1 MCCSSVAAVPLPTSL
16 SPFTAVIFST
26 FLLPSTAVDLS
37 TAEAPTTSLSPSTSC
52 PSTLLDPRF
61 MPRVGTGGAGGA
73 GCAGCADD
81 SGGFGGTGSSVGVGG
96 ACGGLVSEG
105 GSWKLAG
112 LSGSGGSANVGSGLC
127 LDFTCGFAP
136 SWLALV
142 VPFMTI
148 SSPATAVGSVGVVV
162 GLIDGEGCTDS
173 SDCTDVWLGT
183 GTGSTRVAGMIV
195 PMLHVVIDA
204 MVPIV
209 SSLSGVGSG
218 SRQSTWLGTV
228 GFDLMVTD
236 LEWRPCGS
244 CEGAPAFS
252 DGTGSAGV

>member
-1 MCCSSVAAVPLPTSL
+1 
-16 SPFTAVIFST
+16 
-26 FLLPSTAVDLS
+26 
-37 TAEAPTTSLSPSTSC
+37 
-52 PSTLLDPRF
+52 
-61 MPRVGTGGAGGA
+61 
-73 GCAGCADD
+73 
-81 SGGFGGTGSSVGVGG
+81 
-96 ACGGLVSEG
+96 
-105 GSWKLAG
+105 LAG
-112 LSGSGGSANVGSGLC
+112 LSGSTGSANVGSGLC

-142 VPFMTI
+142 IPFMTT
-148 SSPATAVGSVGVVV
+148 SSPAAVVGSVGVAV

-173 SDCTDVWLGT
+173 SDCTDDSDCT
-183 GTGSTRVAGMIV
+183 GTGSARVAGMVLPVLLV
-195 PMLHVVIDA
+195 PADA

-218 SRQSTWLGTV
+218 SLQSTWLGLGTV

-236 LEWRPCGS
+236 SEWRPCGS

>member
-1 MCCSSVAAVPLPTSL
+1 
-16 SPFTAVIFST
+16 
-26 FLLPSTAVDLS
+26 
-37 TAEAPTTSLSPSTSC
+37 
-52 PSTLLDPRF
+52 

-136 SWLALV
+136 S
-142 VPFMTI
+142 
-148 SSPATAVGSVGVVV
+148 
-162 GLIDGEGCTDS
+162 DGEGCTGS
-173 SDCTDVWLGT
+173 SDCTDDSDCT
-183 GTGSTRVAGMIV
+183 GTGSARVAGMVLPVLLV
-195 PMLHVVIDA
+195 PADA

>member
-1 MCCSSVAAVPLPTSL
+1 M
-16 SPFTAVIFST
+16 
-26 FLLPSTAVDLS
+26 
-37 TAEAPTTSLSPSTSC
+37 
-52 PSTLLDPRF
+52 
-61 MPRVGTGGAGGA
+61 
-73 GCAGCADD
+73 
-81 SGGFGGTGSSVGVGG
+81 
-96 ACGGLVSEG
+96 
-105 GSWKLAG
+105 AG
-112 LSGSGGSANVGSGLC
+112 LSGSEGSANVGSGSCLDSC

-148 SSPATAVGSVGVVV
+148 SSPAAAVGSVGVVV
-162 GLIDGEGCTDS
+162 GLIDGEGCTDG
-173 SDCTDVWLGT
+173 SDCTDDSDCTDGWLCT
-183 GTGSTRVAGMIV
+183 GTGSARVAGMIIPVLLV
-195 PMLHVVIDA
+195 PADA

-218 SRQSTWLGTV
+218 SLQSTWLGLGTV

-236 LEWRPCGS
+236 SEWRPCGS

>member
-1 MCCSSVAAVPLPTSL
+1 M
-16 SPFTAVIFST
+16 
-26 FLLPSTAVDLS
+26 
-37 TAEAPTTSLSPSTSC
+37 
-52 PSTLLDPRF
+52 
-61 MPRVGTGGAGGA
+61 
-73 GCAGCADD
+73 
-81 SGGFGGTGSSVGVGG
+81 
-96 ACGGLVSEG
+96 
-105 GSWKLAG
+105 AG
-112 LSGSGGSANVGSGLC
+112 LSGSTGSANVGSGLC

-142 VPFMTI
+142 IPFMTT
-148 SSPATAVGSVGVVV
+148 SSPAAVVGSVGVAV
-162 GLIDGEGCTDS
+162 GLIDGEG
-173 SDCTDVWLGT
+173 CTDVWLGT

-236 LEWRPCGS
+236 SEWRPCGS

>member
-1 MCCSSVAAVPLPTSL
+1 MGLPHLGSAAV
-16 SPFTAVIFST
+16 
-26 FLLPSTAVDLS
+26 
-37 TAEAPTTSLSPSTSC
+37 
-52 PSTLLDPRF
+52 
-61 MPRVGTGGAGGA
+61 
-73 GCAGCADD
+73 
-81 SGGFGGTGSSVGVGG
+81 
-96 ACGGLVSEG
+96 
-105 GSWKLAG
+105 
-112 LSGSGGSANVGSGLC
+112 
-127 LDFTCGFAP
+127 
-136 SWLALV
+136 
-142 VPFMTI
+142 
-148 SSPATAVGSVGVVV
+148 VGSVGVAV
-162 GLIDGEGCTDS
+162 GLIDGEGCTDG
-173 SDCTDVWLGT
+173 SDCTDDSDCTGDSDCTDDWLGT
-183 GTGSTRVAGMIV
+183 GTGSARVAGMIV